1 MAATEPAAQTA
12 ARLAALMTEE
22 TVTLRTALGH
32 LHAERR
38 ALEAG
43 EVDTLAVLAA
53 RKSEAYG
60 RLAQLGDARTAL
72 LVRAGSKSGRDDIEA
87 LFQSAPDW
95 AACRQPFKELVA
107 LAREAH
113 DLNQANGVLIRA
125 QMKSSQ
131 QALAV
136 LMSASEQASTYG
148 PDGQSMARTTSRSLG
163 SA

>member
-1 MAATEPAAQTA
+1 MTAQEPAAQSA
-12 ARLAALMTEE
+12 ARLAALMAEE

-38 ALEAG
+38 ALESG
-43 EVDTLAVLAA
+43 EVDALAVLAA
-53 RKSEAYG
+53 HKSEVYG

-72 LVRAGSKSGRDDIEA
+72 LARAGSKPARDDIQA
-87 LFQSAPDW
+87 LFETAPDW
-95 AACRQPFKELVA
+95 AICRQPFQELMT

-113 DLNQANGVLIRA
+113 DLNQANGMLIHA

-136 LMSASEQASTYG
+136 LISASEQASTYG
-148 PDGQSMARTTSRSLG
+148 PDGQSLARSTSRSLG

>member
-1 MAATEPAAQTA
+1 MTANEPAAQTA
-12 ARLAALMTEE
+12 ARLAAVMNEE
-22 TVTLRTALGH
+22 SVTLRTALGH
-32 LHAERR
+32 LHAERT
-38 ALEAG
+38 ALESG
-43 EVDTLAVLAA
+43 EVDSLAVIAA
-53 RKSEAYG
+53 RKSDAYG
-60 RLAQLGDARTAL
+60 RLAQLGDARVAL
-72 LVRAGSKSGRDDIEA
+72 LARAGVKPARTDIEA
-87 LFQSAPDW
+87 LFDSAPEW
-95 AACRQPFKELVA
+95 AVCRQPFADLTG

-148 PDGQSMARTTSRSLG
+148 PDGQSMMRGASRSLG